1 MLNALMDH
9 MEWADAAVWRAAM
22 KQAQPDQRL
31 HKLLLHLHSTQ
42 RAFLQVWRSA
52 PLSLPSE
59 SKYPDLP
66 SVLAFGRPYYAEAK
80 QIVAHADETQKKR
93 LMSIQWAD
101 AYTTKFNKK
110 AVPATFEETVHQVT
124 THTTYHRGQ
133 INTRIK
139 ELGGDPPL
147 VDFIIWV
154 WLQKP
159 AAEWPAG

>member
-9 MEWADAAVWRAAM
+9 MEWADAAVWRAAL
-22 KQAQPDQRL
+22 KLGSADPRL

-52 PLSLPSE
+52 PLNLPSE

-66 SVLAFGRPYYAEAK
+66 SILAFGRTYYEEAK
-80 QIVAHADETQKKR
+80 QVVANADEAQRTR
-93 LMSIQWAD
+93 LMPIQWAD
-101 AYTTKFNKK
+101 SYTARFNKK
-110 AVPATFEETVHQVT
+110 AVAATFEETVHQIT
-124 THTTYHRGQ
+124 THSTYHRGQ
-133 INTRIK
+133 VNARIK
-139 ELGGDPPL
+139 ELGGEPPP

-159 AAEWPAG
+159 AAEWPG